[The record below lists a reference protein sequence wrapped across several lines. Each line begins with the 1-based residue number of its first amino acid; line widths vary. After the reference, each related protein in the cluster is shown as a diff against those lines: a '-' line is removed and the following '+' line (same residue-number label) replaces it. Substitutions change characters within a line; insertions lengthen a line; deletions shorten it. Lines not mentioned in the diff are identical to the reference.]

1 MTEQETINIAIAEF
15 MGCDQLQS
23 PYKGAITPNHT
34 KCNGEFASFIHDL
47 MEDESWYVY
56 PKFTSSWDWFHP
68 VWNKLLFDTKIHKDN
83 WDMKNKELKK
93 INDLIL
99 YEKTPEKAC
108 KAVYDLLKLNIV
120 INGK

>member
-1 MTEQETINIAIAEF
+1 MTEQETINIVIAEF

-34 KCNGEFASFIHDL
+34 KCNSEFASFIHDL

-68 VWNKLLFDTKIHKDN
+68 VWNKLLFDTTNNFPLD
-83 WDMKNKELKK
+83 DAKK
-93 INDLIL
+93 FNIIL
-99 YEKTPEKAC
+99 LEYSKFIFEGLDII
-108 KAVYDLLKLNIV
+108 VNLLVFIKFSSLFI
-120 INGK
+120 G